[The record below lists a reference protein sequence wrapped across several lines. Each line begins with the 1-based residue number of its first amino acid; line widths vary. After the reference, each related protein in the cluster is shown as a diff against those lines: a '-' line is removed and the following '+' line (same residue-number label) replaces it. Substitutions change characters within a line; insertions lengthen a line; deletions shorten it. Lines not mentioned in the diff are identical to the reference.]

1 VVADKYRFER
11 LLGEGAQGW
20 VWQAH
25 NILLDAPVAIKVVR
39 TESADKSLPDRLF
52 REARAAARLGHPAI
66 VRVFDLGQ
74 ARNGAPFIV
83 MELLEGENLADR
95 LSASGQLAPE
105 LALRLFLPIADALL
119 AAHAK
124 GIVHRDVKPEN
135 IFLAISGETVQPKLL
150 DFGIAKVMQEPRRSR
165 QRQITQTGA
174 IVGSPAYL
182 SPEQARG
189 QDEIDER
196 ADVWSFCA
204 TLYECLTGEL
214 PFDGPTWRAL
224 RDDIIEG
231 APLSIV
237 ELGVGDEKLW
247 QILERGLSKSKSE
260 RWPSMLALGRALAC
274 WLLER
279 GVTADVCG
287 VSLESRWLRCEP
299 LAVGLFPLRLGGT
312 EGKVLNSLGAL
323 PTGASPDSRV
333 SELPSP
339 ASGVLFA
346 DGSLSGSIDDVLEDA
361 RQQRSFGRYRSLA
374 LAFAGA
380 LLVAVLGIAISPRL
394 ERSRTVELDAKIAP
408 SVATVRAALPAI
420 PALPAAP
427 ALTAV
432 VEALPSTTLDPSA
445 SATAAL
451 DTSVDPA
458 APGGDLR
465 DSPLVEVGPP
475 TSALA
480 PGAPNAAIPRKAG
493 RLEKAHPAPAQP
505 PRPKAPAPRPSS
517 TQGLDLLDPYAL

>member
-1 VVADKYRFER
+1 MLTPLPAVNADTEIMPGEVVADKYRFER

-83 MELLEGENLADR
+83 MELLEGETLADR
-95 LSASGQLAPE
+95 LAANGRLSPE

-150 DFGIAKVMQEPRRSR
+150 DFGIAKVTQEPRRA
-165 QRQITQTGA
+165 RQITQTGA

-182 SPEQARG
+182 SPEQALG

-214 PFDGPTWRAL
+214 PFDGQTWRAL

-231 APLSIV
+231 EPLSILD
-237 ELGVGDEKLW
+237 LGVEDAKLW
-247 QILERGLSKSKSE
+247 QILLRGLSK
-260 RWPSMLALGRALAC
+260 
-274 WLLER
+274 
-279 GVTADVCG
+279 
-287 VSLESRWLRCEP
+287 
-299 LAVGLFPLRLGGT
+299 
-312 EGKVLNSLGAL
+312 
-323 PTGASPDSRV
+323 
-333 SELPSP
+333 
-339 ASGVLFA
+339 
-346 DGSLSGSIDDVLEDA
+346 
-361 RQQRSFGRYRSLA
+361 
-374 LAFAGA
+374 
-380 LLVAVLGIAISPRL
+380 
-394 ERSRTVELDAKIAP
+394 
-408 SVATVRAALPAI
+408 
-420 PALPAAP
+420 
-427 ALTAV
+427 
-432 VEALPSTTLDPSA
+432 
-445 SATAAL
+445 
-451 DTSVDPA
+451 
-458 APGGDLR
+458 
-465 DSPLVEVGPP
+465 
-475 TSALA
+475 
-480 PGAPNAAIPRKAG
+480 
-493 RLEKAHPAPAQP
+493 
-505 PRPKAPAPRPSS
+505 
-517 TQGLDLLDPYAL
+517 